1 MLGNISIDR
10 IAEGQFENMR
20 EEWNSLLEKSVT
32 NEIFLLWEWMY
43 SWWDVFKDGSKE
55 LYILRGKNSK
65 GEMIGI
71 APLYVQKQR
80 LFGNLKRNIL
90 RFCSSLETY
99 PDHLDIITTKEY
111 GELFSEAILKHLI
124 QKDEDWDLI
133 ILDGVHENA
142 IIKKYLSSS
151 REKIKGLFIT
161 SAPNST
167 CPYLIINKG
176 FNDYLKSFSPKKRQ
190 TLLRK
195 RKILM
200 NREKALL
207 KTVHSDEEPEKHIQE
222 LFVLHEERARR
233 KGIKTTFL
241 GEDLYKFHS
250 KTIHYLLKEG
260 KVILTCLYKE
270 YPPLVSYYCFKHNQK
285 YYYYQAGLSHE
296 GEKKS
301 AGTVLFSLIIEDA
314 FKERC
319 EEFDFLRGSEE
330 YKFYWTKS
338 YRKDYS
344 ITVRKDDFMNKTI
357 YYLYVFCRFPLTQL
371 KRIYKYI
378 RERMNTRTKSIRTQV
393 IESDC
398 TSKAHPILTQN
409 SVITVGL

>member
-1 MLGNISIDR
+1 MLENISIER

-43 SWWDVFKDGSKE
+43 SWWDVFKNGGRE
-55 LYILRGKNSK
+55 LYLLRGKNSR
-65 GEMIGI
+65 GETVGI
-71 APLYVQKQR
+71 APFYLQKQT
-80 LFGNLKRNIL
+80 LFGNLKRNII

-99 PDHLDIITTKEY
+99 PDHLDIIATKEY
-111 GELFSEAILKHLI
+111 EDLFSEAVLTYLI
-124 QKDEDWDLI
+124 HHDKDWDLI
-133 ILDGVHENA
+133 KLDGVHENG
-142 IIKKYLSSS
+142 IIKKTL
-151 REKIKGLFIT
+151 T
-161 SAPNST
+161 SAHLKKNGILMTSVFSAR
-167 CPYLIINKG
+167 CPYLVIDKTFEG
-176 FNDYLKSFSPKKRQ
+176 YLKSFSPKKRQ

-207 KTVHSDEEPEKHIQE
+207 KTVHSDEEPEKYIQE
-222 LFVLHEERARR
+222 LFVLHDERARR

-285 YYYYQAGLSHE
+285 YYYYQAGLSQE

-301 AGTVLFSLIIEDA
+301 AGTVLFSLIIENA

-319 EEFDFLRGSEE
+319 KEFDFLRGSEE

-357 YYLYVFCRFPLTQL
+357 YYLYVFCRFSLTQL

-393 IESDC
+393 IESDY
-398 TSKAHPILTQN
+398 TNKAHPILTKN